1 MTPEQISALAAIA
14 TILKTVG
21 SVPFGLV
28 LVIMVIGPW
37 VSLFMALGMS
47 GKRADRAIGA
57 QNARLEQVSREFRD
71 HVAAIVKSQERRF
84 EEVVRM
90 YENNAGLV
98 RDYAETC
105 TRMERLYG
113 ETISVISLNTQAQAN
128 LLGAVK
134 NNQFCPIVR
143 GKAGTE

>member
-14 TILKTVG
+14 TIIKTMG
-21 SVPFGLV
+21 SMPFGLV
-28 LVIMVIGPW
+28 LAVVVIGPW
-37 VSLFMALGMS
+37 VCLFVAMGVS
-47 GKRADRAIGA
+47 GRRTDKSIAA
-57 QNARLEQVSREFRD
+57 QNRRIDKNAQEFREYFD
-71 HVAAIVKSQERRF
+71 LQVKSQEKRF

-90 YENNAGLV
+90 YENNADLV
-98 RDYAETC
+98 RDYADTC

-113 ETISVISLNTQAQAN
+113 ETISVISLNTQAQSN
-128 LLGAVK
+128 LLNAVK